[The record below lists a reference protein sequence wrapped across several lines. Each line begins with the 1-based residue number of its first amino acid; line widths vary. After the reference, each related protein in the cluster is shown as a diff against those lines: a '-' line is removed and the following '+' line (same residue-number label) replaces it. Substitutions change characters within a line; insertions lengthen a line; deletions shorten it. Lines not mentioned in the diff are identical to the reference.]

1 MCCGYRDRL
10 DALYATVD
18 DCDELMTTSN
28 SVPVMADKEHSRCI
42 PNDFSFTD
50 SARAAI
56 VLSQHRLSL
65 KSGVLP
71 KLARRITSFQHG
83 VVEI

>member
-10 DALYATVD
+10 DAVSATVD
-18 DCDELMTTSN
+18 DSDELITTSN
-28 SVPVMADKEHSRCI
+28 SVLVMTDKEHSRCI
-42 PNDFSFTD
+42 PNDFSITD

-56 VLSQHRLSL
+56 VLSQRRLSL

-71 KLARRITSFQHG
+71 KLARRITSFQHD
-83 VVEI
+83 VFEI